1 MIETVKDRVSIS
13 QLMRDLNLEVV
24 YMPEKEEYFV
34 ESEDVNRTGLPLAG
48 YFEYFPYERIQ
59 IIGKTEYT
67 YFQNI
72 SKKERE
78 EVLDKFFSYEI
89 PVLIV
94 TRGLEVDKDIIKKA
108 KKYQRIVLSSKSNTT
123 RFINRLSNYLDSKL
137 APHVTIHGVLVDVYG
152 IGVLIKGESS
162 IGKSETALELIQKG
176 HRLVADDAVEIR
188 KVDESRLVGQAP
200 ELLKHYM
207 EIRGIGIIDV
217 KSLYGVGAI
226 KNQKAIDLVIELENW
241 NQKKYYD
248 RLGLDREYEEILG
261 KEIEKL
267 YRYGKEDP
275 DEKRNRACTYLYRGR
290 QRKDYSS
297 SWSCTQSRRQRAKGH
312 ICTVYERESKRGS

>member
-59 IIGKTEYT
+59 IIGRTEYT

-267 YRYGKEDP
+267 VIPVKPGRNTSMIIEVAAMNFRQKGMGIDAAKEFT
-275 DEKRNRACTYLYRGR
+275 EKLSQAID
-290 QRKDYSS
+290 K
-297 SWSCTQSRRQRAKGH
+297 
-312 ICTVYERESKRGS
+312 

>member
-72 SKKERE
+72 SKEERE

-267 YRYGKEDP
+267 VIPVKPGRNTSMIIEVAAMNFRQKGMGIDAAKEFT
-275 DEKRNRACTYLYRGR
+275 EKLSQAID
-290 QRKDYSS
+290 K
-297 SWSCTQSRRQRAKGH
+297 
-312 ICTVYERESKRGS
+312 

>member
-1 MIETVKDRVSIS
+1 METVKDKVSIS
-13 QLMRDLNLEVV
+13 QLIKDLNLEVV
-24 YMPEKEEYFV
+24 YMPEDKEYFL

-48 YFEYFPYERIQ
+48 YFEYFTYERVQ

-72 SKKERE
+72 DKEKRE
-78 EVLDKFFSYEI
+78 KILDKFFSYEI
-89 PVLIV
+89 PALIV
-94 TRGLEVDKDIIKKA
+94 TRDLQIDEDIIRKA
-108 KKYQRIVLSSKSNTT
+108 KKYKRVVLRNKCNTT
-123 RFINRLSNYLDSKL
+123 RFINKLSNYLDSKL
-137 APHVTIHGVLVDVYG
+137 APYATIHGVLVDVYG

-188 KVDESRLVGQAP
+188 KVDDSRLVGQAP

-241 NQKKYYD
+241 DQQKYYD
-248 RLGLDREYEEILG
+248 RLGLDREYEDILG
-261 KEIEKL
+261 KQVEKL
-267 YRYGKEDP
+267 VIPVKPG
-275 DEKRNRACTYLYRGR
+275 RNTSMIIEVAAMNYR
-290 QRKDYSS
+290 QRGMGIDAAQEFTKKLSEVID
-297 SWSCTQSRRQRAKGH
+297 K
-312 ICTVYERESKRGS
+312 

>member
-1 MIETVKDRVSIS
+1 MIETVKDQVSIS
-13 QLMRDLNLEVV
+13 QLIKDLNLEVV
-24 YMPEKEEYFV
+24 SMPEDKEYYV

-59 IIGKTEYT
+59 IIGRTEYT

-72 SKKERE
+72 DKEKRKE
-78 EVLDKFFSYEI
+78 ILDKFFSYEI

-94 TRGLEVDKDIIKKA
+94 TRGLEVGSDIIEKA
-108 KKYQRIVLSSKSNTT
+108 KKYNRVVLSSKSDTT
-123 RFINRLSNYLDSKL
+123 RFMNRLSNYLDNKL
-137 APHVTIHGVLVDVYG
+137 APHVTMHGVLVDVYG

-176 HRLVADDAVEIR
+176 HRLIADDAVEIR
-188 KVDESRLVGQAP
+188 KVDDSRLVGQAP
-200 ELLKHYM
+200 EILKHYM

-226 KNQKAIDLVIELENW
+226 KNQKAIDIVIELENW
-241 NQKKYYD
+241 NQQKYYD

-261 KEIEKL
+261 KQIEKL
-267 YRYGKEDP
+267 VIPVKPG
-275 DEKRNRACTYLYRGR
+275 RNTSMIIEVAAMNFR
-290 QRKDYSS
+290 QRGMGIDAAQEF
-297 SWSCTQSRRQRAKGH
+297 TQKLSQVIDK
-312 ICTVYERESKRGS
+312 

>member
-1 MIETVKDRVSIS
+1 MEQSKDRVSIL
-13 QLMRDLNLEVV
+13 QLIRDLNLRVE
-24 YMPEKEEYFV
+24 YMPEDSDFFV

-59 IIGKTEYT
+59 IIGKTEFT
-67 YFQNI
+67 YFENI
-72 SKKERE
+72 DKDERRKR
-78 EVLDKFFSYEI
+78 LDKFFSYEI

-94 TRGLEVDKDIIKKA
+94 TRGLEISEDILEKA
-108 KKYQRIVLSSKSNTT
+108 KKYKRAVLSSECSTT
-123 RFINRLSNYLDSKL
+123 RFINKLSNYLDNKL
-137 APHVTIHGVLVDVYG
+137 APHVTLHGVLVDVYG

-188 KVDESRLVGQAP
+188 KVDDSRLVGQAP

-241 NQKKYYD
+241 NQQKYYD

-261 KEIEKL
+261 KKVEKL
-267 YRYGKEDP
+267 VIPVKPG
-275 DEKRNRACTYLYRGR
+275 RNTSMIIEVAAMNYR
-290 QRKDYSS
+290 QRGMGIDAAQEFTKKLSEVID
-297 SWSCTQSRRQRAKGH
+297 K
-312 ICTVYERESKRGS
+312 